1 MALFSNI
8 AHRIKEIINKMI
20 GKQNIE
26 DVLHVTS
33 AISTEMEHAIQLWED
48 MYCNKAPWLKE
59 PSFADP
65 TRITSLGIPALIA
78 SEKARMA
85 MLEWQSEITAPKV
98 KTQITPSAGVGGE
111 KEVETIGTSER
122 AEYLDSQYKKLKRQ
136 IRRQLE
142 YGIAMGGLVIKPYL
156 VQNNGSKVKTMTTE
170 DGNKVTNTVKPKM
183 DIEFDF
189 IQANNF
195 YPLAFDANG
204 KITEAAFIQS
214 KVDKE
219 IIYRRLEYH
228 KFENNTVT
236 VINKAYKSENT
247 RSSNTGVDLGKEV
260 PLTEVAEWAGL
271 KPEVTITDV
280 DRPLF
285 AYFKMPEANTID
297 TLSPLG
303 VSGYSR
309 VKDLIK
315 DADIQYSTLLWEYEA
330 GQMAIDIDR
339 DALRVD
345 LNDDRKST
353 RTIRPML
360 QQRLYRKLD
369 LGNNSD
375 TYEPFAPG
383 LRDTNYTNGLNSILM
398 HIEDATGL
406 SRGTLSDVGI
416 EAKTATEIKILKQR
430 SYSANFE
437 IQKALQYTLE
447 DVIYIMDTYCN
458 LYDIT
463 PDGEYDVSFEW
474 DDSILVDMDTE
485 LSKQLSLLQN
495 GIVSKTEVRMWY
507 KGETE
512 RQAVEAL
519 DKIKEETLQDMEDNM
534 AVQSV
539 LGNTFQQSNLKDRR
553 DTEDKKTES
562 QKDLDKKDETD
573 NERKPHDPKRD

>member
-1 MALFSNI
+1 MSVFSSI

-26 DVLHVTS
+26 NVLHVTS
-33 AISTEMEHAIQLWED
+33 AISAQMENAIQLWED

-59 PSFADP
+59 PNFNDP

-85 MLEWQSEITAPKV
+85 MLEWQSEITAP
-98 KTQITPSAGVGGE
+98 T
-111 KEVETIGTSER
+111 KETDNVVNDPFAKEQTVNSNR
-122 AEYLDSQYKKLKRQ
+122 AKYLDSQYKKLKRQ
-136 IRRQLE
+136 LRRQLE
-142 YGIAMGGLVIKPYL
+142 YGIAMGGLVIKPYI
-156 VQNNGSKVKTMTTE
+156 VKNGSGKVKTTITE

-214 KVDKE
+214 KIDKDV
-219 IIYRRLEYH
+219 IYRRLEYH
-228 KFENNTVT
+228 KYADNTVT
-236 VINKAYKSENT
+236 VINKAYKSTNT
-247 RSSNTGVDLGKEV
+247 RDTSSGVDLGKEV
-260 PLTEVAEWAGL
+260 PLTEIPEWAEL
-271 KPEVTITDV
+271 KPEVQITDV

-285 AYFKMPEANTID
+285 AYFKMPEANTVD

-309 VKDLIK
+309 VVNLIK

-345 LNDDRKST
+345 LASDGT
-353 RTIRPML
+353 TTHTIRPML

-375 TYEPFAPG
+375 TYEPFAPA
-383 LRDTNYTNGLNSILM
+383 LRDNSYTTGLNSILM
-398 HIEDATGL
+398 HIEDAAGL

-430 SYSANFE
+430 SYSANYE

-495 GIVSKTEVRMWY
+495 GIISKKEVRMWY

-512 RQAVEAL
+512 RQATDAL
-519 DKIKEETLQDMEDNM
+519 NEVKEETLQDMEDNM

-539 LGNTFQQSNLKDRR
+539 LGNTFHEASTKDRR
-553 DTEDKKTES
+553 DTEERKTGA

-573 NERKPHDPKRD
+573 NERKPKDPKRD